1 MLTLNSADGI
11 AVLTMNRPAQR
22 NAMSDELVHAL
33 IDTFTELDANTDIRA
48 VILTGNGNGFC
59 AGSDLGEL
67 ARMSCAERQNFEAAS
82 GRLARQISA
91 LSKPVVAAVEGF
103 AIGGGMTLATSCDL
117 IVSQRFAKWSLP
129 EVPIGLFPAWGLAS
143 VVDRVGRPVARRLSF
158 GVEVLTGDDAYRLGL
173 VDFLVETDCLSKARE
188 IAGQL
193 AGLPSLQSSL
203 VKEYFALNFLAGE
216 DSDHMAN
223 RLFMRA
229 TLTGVAEASFRKF
242 AAK

>member
-48 VILTGNGNGFC
+48 VILAGNGNGFC

-67 ARMSCAERQNFEAAS
+67 ARMSRAERRNFEAAS

-143 VVDRVGRPVARRLSF
+143 VVDRVGRPVARRLS
-158 GVEVLTGDDAYRLGL
+158 
-173 VDFLVETDCLSKARE
+173 
-188 IAGQL
+188 L
-193 AGLPSLQSSL
+193 AW
-203 VKEYFALNFLAGE
+203 KC
-216 DSDHMAN
+216 
-223 RLFMRA
+223 
-229 TLTGVAEASFRKF
+229 
-242 AAK
+242 